1 MAGTVTDQ
9 SRTPPSAKIN
19 TLIQGAY
26 KMKIMLEESAYKPS
40 RAHGTDAGM
49 DLRTPVDVTVPAR
62 GSVVIDTK
70 THVELPQGCAGLIVS
85 KSGLSVK
92 HGITSTGLVD
102 EGFTGSIIVRLYNH
116 SGTDYAFAAG
126 DKVTQLVVTPVC
138 YEPPEI
144 VDSISGGEC
153 GDSGFGST
161 GR

>member
-1 MAGTVTDQ
+1 M
-9 SRTPPSAKIN
+9 R
-19 TLIQGAY
+19 
-26 KMKIMLEESAYKPS
+26 IMLEESAYKPS
-40 RAHGTDAGM
+40 RAHDTDAGM
-49 DLRTPVDVTVPAR
+49 DLRTPVAVTVPAH

-116 SGTDYAFAAG
+116 SDTDYAFAAG
-126 DKVTQLVVTPVC
+126 DKVTQLVVIPVC
-138 YEPPEI
+138 YEPVEI
-144 VDSISGGEC
+144 VDSISGGER

-161 GR
+161 GK